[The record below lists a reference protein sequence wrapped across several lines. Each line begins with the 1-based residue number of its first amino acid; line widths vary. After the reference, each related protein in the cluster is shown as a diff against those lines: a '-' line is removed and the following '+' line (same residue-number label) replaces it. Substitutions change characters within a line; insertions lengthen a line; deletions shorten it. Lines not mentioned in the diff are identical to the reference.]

1 MAMTL
6 TLLARFVAVA
16 LPISS
21 VAASG
26 QNAPR
31 PTCPAAEVHRFD
43 FLVGN
48 WHGWEYNFMQG
59 QHDSTRGDEV
69 VAHNR
74 KLPYGCAFAEQWEFT
89 PADGSPMIQS
99 SVLRSFDLASHSW
112 RYTLVNNLVE
122 LATFESARSDAG
134 WTFTHDIAGTMP
146 PRRLQIEWMKTATG
160 YTEVARV
167 SSDSGR
173 SWPIVRHLNYVRV
186 SDH

>member
-1 MAMTL
+1 MPSIRALSAQTAVLVLSLSPAMSL
-6 TLLARFVAVA
+6 T
-16 LPISS
+16 
-21 VAASG
+21 

-48 WHGWEYNFMQG
+48 WHGWEYNFVGG
-59 QHDSTRGDEV
+59 QRDSTRGDAV

-74 KLPYGCAFAEQWEFT
+74 KLPYGCGFAEQWEFT
-89 PADGSPMIQS
+89 PADGSPAIES
-99 SVLRSFDLASHSW
+99 SILRSFDLASDSW

-134 WTFTHDIAGTMP
+134 WTFTHDIAGTTP
-146 PRRLQIEWMKTATG
+146 PRRLEIEWMKTATG

-167 SSDSGR
+167 STDSGR
-173 SWPIVRHLNYVRV
+173 TWPIVRHLNYVRV
-186 SDH
+186 ADR

>member
-1 MAMTL
+1 
-6 TLLARFVAVA
+6 LARLVPVVLSLSPAAVSA
-16 LPISS
+16 
-21 VAASG
+21 
-26 QNAPR
+26 QNASR
-31 PTCPAAEVHRFD
+31 PTCPAGEVHRFD

-99 SVLRSFDLASHSW
+99 SVLRSFDLASNSW

-146 PRRLQIEWMKTATG
+146 PRRLQIEWMKTAAG